1 MAEHT
6 KPNGDSST
14 MSIFAQARMP
24 SSALMDKLLR
34 NVVDDSA
41 TVLDERTVEV
51 FCARVRESALL
62 LSQFPLTANPVDR
75 AESFRYLLTMLAYSV
90 DAGLLNADPLEPMF
104 SAPYRLHLLD
114 WGAASPDGVYRRAMV
129 RDDRG
134 YRVRGILGNASY
146 VSMDFRQ
153 STPATTILRD
163 DLDLDGDGNFEIFLG
178 GEPRDHQW
186 WPLYPGTTGLVT
198 REFFVDWLDARRSHL
213 RIECVDGQNA
223 PRPEHRASRVAAEF
237 DVIGDW
243 VLEGAVRFWMDR
255 SRGLAAKQENRFD
268 SQLHRTET
276 KLPVTTFGWW
286 KLAPN
291 EALVIELVDP
301 QAAYWGLQLAT
312 SLWHTLDYANRL
324 TTINPAQAHRDDDG
338 VYRFVLAHHDPGVY
352 NWLDTTGLEQ
362 GVLILRLC
370 GATKPVPPTCRV
382 VGLAELDTM
391 EPALKAC
398 DADQRRAQL
407 AERREGVAR
416 LLLD

>member
-1 MAEHT
+1 MLES
-6 KPNGDSST
+6 GRSDDSSRT
-14 MSIFAQARMP
+14 SLFAQVRMP
-24 SSALMDKLLR
+24 SSALIDTLLR
-34 NVVDDSA
+34 SVVDDPT

-51 FCARVRESALL
+51 FCERVRESASL

-90 DAGLLNADPLEPMF
+90 DAGLLNGDPLEPMF
-104 SAPYRLHLLD
+104 CAPYRLHLLD

-129 RDDRG
+129 RDDRA
-134 YRVRGILGNASY
+134 YRVHGTLGNASY
-146 VSMDFRQ
+146 LSMDFRQ
-153 STPATTILRD
+153 STPATTILRE
-163 DLDLDGDGNFEIFLG
+163 DLDLDADGNFEIFLG
-178 GEPRDHQW
+178 GKPHGNQW
-186 WPLYPGTTGLVT
+186 WPLHPGTAGLVT
-198 REFFVDWLDARRSHL
+198 REFFEDWLGARRSQL
-213 RIECVDGQNA
+213 RIECLNGETA
-223 PRPEHRASRVAAEF
+223 PRREHRASRVAAEF
-237 DVIGDW
+237 DLVGDW

-255 SRGLAAKQENRFD
+255 SRDLAAKQENRFD

-291 EALVIELVDP
+291 EALVIELIDP
-301 QAAYWGLQLAT
+301 DAAYWGLQLAT

-324 TTINPAQAHRDDDG
+324 TTINRAQAHRDDDG
-338 VYRFVLAHHDPGVY
+338 VYRFVLAHEDPGVY

-370 GATKPVPPTCRV
+370 GATKPVPPTCRL
-382 VGLAELDTM
+382 VGLAEIGATA
-391 EPALKAC
+391 PISKRC
-398 DADQRRAQL
+398 NADQRRVQL